1 MPPKKKTTVSNDA
14 GTTAAEDFTSD
25 LINSLNRDI
34 GHRVAYNLASDQS
47 PTHVKRWIS
56 TGSKQLDYIVSNRRD
71 GGLPEG
77 RIIEIFGPPS
87 IGKSHI
93 ATHIA
98 RSTQRMGG
106 IVVYIDTENATNPEN
121 LQTLGVDISKRFVY
135 VDTHCTEEVFDIA
148 EKTIL
153 KAKTFSKD
161 APITIIWD
169 SVAASSP
176 KAELEGAYDK
186 DTIGLQARTISK
198 AMRKITGLI
207 GDQRV
212 LFVCLNQ
219 VRTKIGVLYGD
230 PTAVPGGNAIP
241 FHASVRIKLGAG
253 QQVKGANDAVIGI
266 NVSAKTI
273 KNKVG
278 PPFRSANFQI
288 HFGKGIVEHEEIF
301 DLLRNFGKDMVN
313 DHEVS
318 IEGAGAWKT
327 LTVMNSEGVNILTR
341 KFYKND
347 FGDVMKDPEASPW
360 IEGLLEKAMVKT
372 QIQADDIDI
381 DSESYEEVKSLA
393 DQLTESG
400 YDISPE

>member
-1 MPPKKKTTVSNDA
+1 MQKQQISKFFEEAGFIYHEMEVNRFYPITGWEILTHTPEGNDWRKVTHLVRKEPCVPVIVKFNNTQLLVSPEHRFWVSCGGAECWVEAVDLVEEKSEVRLLHENGEWVVATFEA
-14 GTTAAEDFTSD
+14 GTHEIDILDITVDEVESYFSD
-25 LINSLNRDI
+25 
-34 GHRVAYNLASDQS
+34 
-47 PTHVKRWIS
+47 
-56 TGSKQLDYIVSNRRD
+56 
-71 GGLPEG
+71 
-77 RIIEIFGPPS
+77 
-87 IGKSHI
+87 
-93 ATHIA
+93 
-98 RSTQRMGG
+98 
-106 IVVYIDTENATNPEN
+106 
-121 LQTLGVDISKRFVY
+121 
-135 VDTHCTEEVFDIA
+135 
-148 EKTIL
+148 
-153 KAKTFSKD
+153 
-161 APITIIWD
+161 
-169 SVAASSP
+169 
-176 KAELEGAYDK
+176 
-186 DTIGLQARTISK
+186 
-198 AMRKITGLI
+198 
-207 GDQRV
+207 
-212 LFVCLNQ
+212 
-219 VRTKIGVLYGD
+219 GVLSHNTMYGD

-278 PPFRSANFQI
+278 PPFRSASFQI

-301 DLLRNFGKDMVN
+301 DLLRNFGKDMVD
-313 DHEVS
+313 DHEVA

-347 FGDVMKDPEASPW
+347 FGDVMKDPEASRW